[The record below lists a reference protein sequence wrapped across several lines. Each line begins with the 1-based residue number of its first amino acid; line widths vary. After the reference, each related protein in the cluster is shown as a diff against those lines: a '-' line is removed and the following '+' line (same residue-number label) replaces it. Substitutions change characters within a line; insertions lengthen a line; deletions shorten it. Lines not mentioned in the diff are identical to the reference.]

1 MIVVVSR
8 LGTGARLVRAMLR
21 ANLAGAYATRRVVF
35 LMIHAVIPARGGS
48 KRLPG
53 KNLME
58 LDGVPLIA
66 HSIRFALEHRGVDG
80 VYVSTDDVDIADAA
94 RTHGARVIVRP
105 AQLGT
110 DRATTSS
117 VIAHA
122 LRAIGDIDP
131 DDAIVTLQPTSPLR
145 LDQWLDDCVDV
156 LAKTAFDSVITV
168 SPVTAKLGTIE
179 GGRFV
184 PSYQLETR
192 GQDMAP
198 QVRENGAIYLTRAAT
213 VSAGSVFGD
222 RIGAV
227 ITDHPYATI
236 DIDTRADFDRASAMM
251 ESTA

>member
-1 MIVVVSR
+1 
-8 LGTGARLVRAMLR
+8 
-21 ANLAGAYATRRVVF
+21 
-35 LMIHAVIPARGGS
+35 MIHAVIPARGGS

-58 LDGVPLIA
+58 LDGLPLIA
-66 HSIRFALEHRGVDG
+66 HSIRFALGHRRIDG
-80 VYVSTDDVDIADAA
+80 VYVSTDDAAIADLA
-94 RTHGARVIVRP
+94 RAEGARVIDRP

-122 LRAIGDIDP
+122 LHAIGDVGP
-131 DDAIVTLQPTSPLR
+131 SDAIATLQPTSPLR
-145 LDQWLDDCVDV
+145 LDQWLDACADV
-156 LAKTAFDSVITV
+156 LGDSSFDSAITV
-168 SPVTAKLGTIE
+168 SPVTAKLGTVE
-179 GGRFV
+179 DGRFV

-198 QVRENGAIYLTRAAT
+198 RVRENGAIYLTRAAT

-236 DIDTRADFDRASAMM
+236 DIDTRADFDHASALMG
-251 ESTA
+251 STV